1 MKAWLAALSVF
12 LMIGFQPAFAQHA
25 PTRQKVTQSVE
36 INVAPDKVWALVGN
50 FQDMGW
56 TGIANK
62 TEGTGG
68 NTVGAKRTLTVPNGT
83 LDETLLRYIDGKS
96 YSYELPSSDP
106 KALPV
111 SNYSST
117 ITVTPDGDKSK
128 VEWRGAFYRAYTKN
142 DPPPDQNDEAAVK
155 AVTGL
160 YQAALAS
167 LKKKL
172 EGGG

>member
-1 MKAWLAALSVF
+1 MKMFLRLVALVCS
-12 LMIGFQPAFAQHA
+12 LGLQPALAQHA
-25 PTRQKVTQSVE
+25 PTRQKVSQTVD
-36 INVAPDKVWALVGN
+36 INAPADKVWAAVGN
-50 FQDMGW
+50 FQDMSW
-56 TGIANK
+56 TGIATK

-68 NTVGAKRTLTVPNGT
+68 NIVGAKRTLTVPNGT

-96 YSYELPSSDP
+96 YSYELPTCDP

-117 ITVTPDGDKSK
+117 ITVTGEGATSK

-160 YQAALAS
+160 YQAALAN

-172 EGGG
+172 EAGG

>member
-1 MKAWLAALSVF
+1 MTSLLRMFAVLLALAPF
-12 LMIGFQPAFAQHA
+12 PAYAQHA
-25 PTRQKVTQSVE
+25 PTRQKVTQSIE
-36 INVAPDKVWALVGN
+36 IGAPAEKVWAAVGN

-56 TGIANK
+56 TGIATK

-68 NTVGAKRTLTVPNGT
+68 NAVGAKRTLTVPGGT
-83 LDETLLRYIDGKS
+83 LDETLLRYVDGKA
-96 YSYELPSSDP
+96 YSYELPACDP

-117 ITVTPDGDKSK
+117 ITVTPDGGKSK

-160 YQAALAS
+160 YQAALAN
-167 LKKKL
+167 LKKKV
-172 EGGG
+172 EGGS